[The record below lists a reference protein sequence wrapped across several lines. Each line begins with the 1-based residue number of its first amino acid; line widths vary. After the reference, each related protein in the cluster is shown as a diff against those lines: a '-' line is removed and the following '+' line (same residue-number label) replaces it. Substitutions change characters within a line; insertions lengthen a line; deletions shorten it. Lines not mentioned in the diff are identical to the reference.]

1 MSGMQPRSK
10 EEDSRV
16 SVSSV
21 MNERLGVR
29 LELELAPEAAAAAA
43 AAAAVAEANALSTR
57 DTAAEDGGIGKR
69 YALADPS
76 SMNLV

>member
-1 MSGMQPRSK
+1 MQPRSK

-16 SVSSV
+16 STSSV

-43 AAAAVAEANALSTR
+43 AAASAVAEANALSTR
-57 DTAAEDGGIGKR
+57 DIAAEDGGIGKR

>member
-1 MSGMQPRSK
+1 MSGMQPRYK

-29 LELELAPEAAAAAA
+29 PELELAPEAAAAAA
-43 AAAAVAEANALSTR
+43 AAVAEASALSTR

-69 YALADPS
+69 YALADTS